1 MTTITIPID
10 LTLLNFINTEI
21 SEGNA
26 ESKAHIV
33 RYALNKLKDER
44 VLSRIKEAE
53 EDIKNNRVYSG
64 DLRKIISKM

>member
-10 LTLLNFINTEI
+10 LNLLTFINTEI

-33 RYALNKLKDER
+33 RYALGKLKDER

-53 EDIKNNRVYSG
+53 EDIKSGRVYNG